1 MHYRLGNLTPRAERH
16 ALEMAALTFKTRL
29 LLFLVFFFVPLPTY
43 AEQQRITVKPEVEAF

>member
-1 MHYRLGNLTPRAERH
+1 MAERH
-16 ALEMAALTFKTRL
+16 ALEMVALTFKTRL